1 MDHPRY
7 IQLVQL
13 KMKLIEVT
21 ETYISDPF
29 GYNYL
34 LKEIKE
40 LEKRIKETENKI
52 KKDLEK

>member
-21 ETYISDPF
+21 ETYISDPY

-34 LKEIKE
+34 LKEIRE
-40 LEKRIKETENKI
+40 LEKRVKQVEDKIKENK
-52 KKDLEK
+52 K